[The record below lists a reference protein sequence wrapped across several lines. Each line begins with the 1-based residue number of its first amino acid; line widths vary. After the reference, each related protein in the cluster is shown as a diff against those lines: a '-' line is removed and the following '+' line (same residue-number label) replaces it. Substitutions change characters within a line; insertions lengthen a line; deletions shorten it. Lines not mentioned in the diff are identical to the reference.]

1 MQGVEKK
8 GTKYLWI
15 ESCTI
20 ENSEGGFKI
29 KKINLNRNHM
39 NLVFP
44 LSLIIWPWIFLFIW
58 IPPFAL
64 IIYDIDFRYGWPPY
78 FYSMLIG
85 GVMLNFGNAIF
96 LCITHKI
103 ERSRNALFLIRYS
116 CVITY
121 PALVWGF
128 LLSIFLLIG
137 PEANKHI
144 LFLMGLSIITLNLSG
159 TFYAVPLLLQLK
171 KEQKISSLT
180 AVSYTIL
187 QFILGMDV
195 IATLLIMKELKT
207 LK

>member
-1 MQGVEKK
+1 MQGGEKK
-8 GTKYLWI
+8 GTEYLWI

-20 ENSEGGFKI
+20 NSYEGGFKI
-29 KKINLNRNHM
+29 KKLIINRNHL

-96 LCITHKI
+96 LFITHKI
-103 ERSRNALFLIRYS
+103 EKSRNALFLIRS
-116 CVITY
+116 LSVITY
-121 PALVWGF
+121 PALAWGF
-128 LLSIFLLIG
+128 LLSIFLLMG

-180 AVSYTIL
+180 AVSYTVF
-187 QFILGMDV
+187 QFILGMD
-195 IATLLIMKELKT
+195 IITTFLIMKELKT